1 MRKERTFNFT
11 KNLKIFAIISCAI
24 FVVGIVVNLIFGLE
38 LDINFKGGTIFTYS
52 YTGDIDVNAVEQT
65 IEETIEQDVSVSQS
79 TDITGDSTNLVVS
92 LASSQSLSTEMQEN
106 ISNALNEKFPDNAL
120 ERLSY
125 NSVNPTIGSR
135 FFAKSLY
142 AVGLAALLVI
152 IYIGLRFRKIG
163 GVSAG
168 ISALIA
174 LIHDC
179 IIVYFV
185 YVIFGIPLD
194 DNFVA
199 VVLTILG
206 YSLNATIV
214 IFDRI
219 RENRRIYGQNI
230 TLNEMVN
237 KSVSQT
243 LGRTI
248 VTSLVTFVAIF
259 TVFIVAYLRGLESII
274 SFALPMSIGVISGCY
289 SSVCLASPL
298 WVLWQNRKAKRAAD
312 KADKPKKPKA
322 VKSK

>member
-11 KNLKIFAIISCAI
+11 KNLKIFAIISFAI
-24 FVVGIVVNLIFGLE
+24 FAVGIVVNILFGLN
-38 LDINFKGGTIFTYS
+38 LDINFKGGTIFTYA
-52 YTGDIDVNAVEQT
+52 YQGEIDVDAVEQT
-65 IEETIEQDVSVSQS
+65 IEETIEQNVSISES
-79 TDITGDSTNLVVS
+79 TDITGQSTNLVVS
-92 LASSQSLSTEMQEN
+92 LASSESLSTEMQEN
-106 ISNALNEKFPDNAL
+106 ITTALAEKFPDNSL

-125 NSVNPTIGSR
+125 NSVNPTIGAR
-135 FFAKSLY
+135 FFGKSLY
-142 AVGLAALLVI
+142 AIGLAALLVI
-152 IYIGLRFRKIG
+152 IYIGFRFRKIG

-168 ISALIA
+168 ISALLA

-185 YVIFGIPLD
+185 YVIFRIPLD

-199 VVLTILG
+199 VILTILG

-230 TLNEMVN
+230 TLNEMVD
-237 KSVSQT
+237 KSVTQT

-248 VTSLVTFVAIF
+248 VTSVVTFLAIF
-259 TVFIVAYLRGLESII
+259 VVFLVAYLRGLESII
-274 SFALPMSIGVISGCY
+274 SFALPMSIGVVSGCY

-298 WVLWQNRKAKRAAD
+298 WVLWQNRKAKRLAS
-312 KADKPKKPKA
+312 KSDKPKAIKA
-322 VKSK
+322 K

>member
-106 ISNALNEKFPDNAL
+106 IGNALNEKFPDNAL